1 MCSLLLYNF
10 ICSLCVASRSCTIML
25 LNAALTV
32 CSMHLL
38 LALSYTDTMNCLPV
52 NHSILK
58 CKLNRR
64 NLIKSV
70 YVTLEILLFGGA
82 QSRSGE
88 VSYGLGGAGRRRRFG
103 GERRNG
109 GGGWGGGQQMVRH
122 AARDVGCHGWGGGLG
137 RGVWSGGR

>member
-1 MCSLLLYNF
+1 
-10 ICSLCVASRSCTIML
+10 ML
-25 LNAALTV
+25 LNGALTV

-109 GGGWGGGQQMVRH
+109 GGGGGGATDGTPRCEGRRLPRV
-122 AARDVGCHGWGGGLG
+122 GGGLG